1 MKRFL
6 ILLVTMLLCIAPAYA
21 AEDVFTVDAQ
31 SIAEDAWDES
41 FIASSLTSD
50 RSYLRVTSDLVED
63 AQVTLSIAG
72 ENGSLVYQR
81 DYGVCSGR
89 FRSEDIYL
97 RLTGS
102 QTTYHVSLW
111 IGDSGYSFPLRRVM
125 PRLTGN
131 AACSVGYPLDRL
143 SGANTWKSAT
153 LLDVNALEGS
163 SLTVPLHASGAYEI
177 GTVTFTV
184 SGGSLTVSA
193 AISDGVDGSIDQS
206 TVYVATTALE
216 AEKLGKKNF
225 PGITT
230 KLNKTVDLQG
240 TPYAAVYVNLTV
252 SFSPADVPG
261 SPAVTLDG
269 QDATWQRMLTETAN
283 EAIG

>member
-31 SIAEDAWDES
+31 SIAEDAWEES

-50 RSYLRVTSDLVED
+50 RSYLRVTSALDAD
-63 AQVTLSIAG
+63 AQVTLSIADDS
-72 ENGSLVYQR
+72 GSLVYQR

-111 IGDSGYSFPLRRVM
+111 IGDSSYSFPLRRVM

-131 AACSVGYPLDRL
+131 AACSVGYPLTSL
-143 SGANTWKSAT
+143 SGAKTWKSAT
-153 LLDVNALEGS
+153 LLDVNALEGR
-163 SLTVPLHASGAYEI
+163 SLTVPLHASDAYEI

-184 SGGSLTVSA
+184 SGGDLTVSA
-193 AISDGVDGSIDQS
+193 ALSDGLDGSIDKS

-252 SFSPADVPG
+252 SFSPTGVPG